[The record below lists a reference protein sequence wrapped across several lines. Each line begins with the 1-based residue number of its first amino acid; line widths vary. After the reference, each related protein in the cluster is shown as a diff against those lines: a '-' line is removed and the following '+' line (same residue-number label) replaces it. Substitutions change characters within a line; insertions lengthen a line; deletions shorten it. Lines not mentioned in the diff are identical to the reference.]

1 LDVSISVDIHTNNL
15 NKRKKYE
22 PIADWFLKNY
32 KDTKFIHIN
41 VNHEYTNLQEEL
53 EKIKKEKIVI
63 NEFDYN
69 SFYRV
74 VDIINDKKDW
84 VNQNIDKEIF
94 NLLKQKEYNTP
105 VVDDYSNLDARI
117 LFLNELKYENI
128 GQYDDLDIDKNIFD
142 EFNSKFKHLE
152 EIKESEQNFKEKELI
167 DYLKNILEQKN
178 DIYSKY
184 KDEKLTSNQFE
195 MALKEIEEKNNNMS
209 KRNPKPTHHLMIPF
223 SCDIIKNN
231 ETETIIE
238 QNLIQKF
245 MTDFNKNMEN
255 YTETDKNEKFYFIR
269 DLFKEI
275 IWSMEKSDD
284 KEHNCKMFTDR
295 NEYLTDEKQKYQRKG
310 VNRLFKKYIGA
321 EE

>member
-1 LDVSISVDIHTNNL
+1 MDYIDFKQKENTIIYQLLHSSDDLNKENSNMLFDYYKFLHFFRHNYLHYLVLKMLNQDWKEETQLKDLFQINMPEEFMKKTPDIVYELQNTIYFLDVSISVDIHTNNL

-128 GQYDDLDIDKNIFD
+128 GQYDDLDIDK
-142 EFNSKFKHLE
+142 KH
-152 EIKESEQNFKEKELI
+152 F
-167 DYLKNILEQKN
+167 
-178 DIYSKY
+178 
-184 KDEKLTSNQFE
+184 
-195 MALKEIEEKNNNMS
+195 
-209 KRNPKPTHHLMIPF
+209 
-223 SCDIIKNN
+223 
-231 ETETIIE
+231 
-238 QNLIQKF
+238 
-245 MTDFNKNMEN
+245 
-255 YTETDKNEKFYFIR
+255 
-269 DLFKEI
+269 
-275 IWSMEKSDD
+275 
-284 KEHNCKMFTDR
+284 
-295 NEYLTDEKQKYQRKG
+295 
-310 VNRLFKKYIGA
+310 
-321 EE
+321 

>member
-1 LDVSISVDIHTNNL
+1 
-15 NKRKKYE
+15 
-22 PIADWFLKNY
+22 
-32 KDTKFIHIN
+32 
-41 VNHEYTNLQEEL
+41 L

-195 MALKEIEEKNNNMS
+195 MALKEIEEK
-209 KRNPKPTHHLMIPF
+209 
-223 SCDIIKNN
+223 
-231 ETETIIE
+231 
-238 QNLIQKF
+238 
-245 MTDFNKNMEN
+245 
-255 YTETDKNEKFYFIR
+255 
-269 DLFKEI
+269 
-275 IWSMEKSDD
+275 
-284 KEHNCKMFTDR
+284 
-295 NEYLTDEKQKYQRKG
+295 KQ
-310 VNRLFKKYIGA
+310 
-321 EE
+321 